1 MTTAERENQNWQ
13 SNEYSSSVTVTEFIN
28 SIKRNK
34 GVFWTTLLTC
44 LALGVIASLLLPAKY
59 AAGSEVL
66 VEGTAP
72 GGVNTSPGNIIGE
85 LDIAG
90 AAYPLSTQVELLQSQ
105 DVFWDAL
112 NNAGIPIP
120 KTLKDLN
127 SLPKVS
133 VRQKKES
140 NIFIVVVEGKD
151 KEKVQSLAV
160 AYPEVF
166 KEYASRLRNDSAE
179 RAQEFVKGRLDEENA
194 ALKQV
199 EAEYTSFKT
208 ANQLVD
214 SGAEVSSRM
223 ELVASAEQSLAEARA
238 VESAAIAAS
247 EQARKDLS
255 STPQVR
261 ERVNDDRNTIIVLD
275 NKQQLN
281 NLQIQRAQLTQIY
294 LPTSKVVKEI
304 DSQIEEKQKFINDL
318 EESLKPMMRE
328 SNPIYDD
335 AKRRYSDS
343 IANRDAATSRRQI
356 IEQLINSR
364 QNRLNALANLT
375 RDQREFE
382 RRISLHTQSIASMN
396 DLYQRISLRN
406 NNIKSPTVTL
416 TRAVYAEQTQPNWLV
431 NMAIASII
439 GFALATVFSL
449 VRDSSQDRVNSREE
463 AFLLSGLSPLAN
475 IPERSR
481 SKHPIITN
489 PQSNMAFESYR
500 VLRSNIAVYA
510 RDNKMKSLTVTSTLR
525 KEGKSVVASNLAIAY
540 VLNGQ
545 RTILVDANMRYPS
558 LHTLFGSADKPGLG
572 DLLLG
577 TATVNDVL
585 QSTTVEGLYVVTAGT
600 IPANAT
606 EVMGSPRMQEII
618 NMLAEQADMLVIDA
632 PHVSGLAD
640 APSLAAVTDAS
651 IMVEQIG
658 KASKGEFK
666 EAVGI
671 LEASS
676 PALLG
681 VVFNRVSAKEAHL
694 TKI

>member
-1 MTTAERENQNWQ
+1 MTTAERETQNWQ
-13 SNEYSSSVTVTEFIN
+13 QNEYSSSVTVTEFLN

-34 GVFWTTLLTC
+34 GVFWTTLLAC
-44 LALGVIASLLLPAKY
+44 LALGVIASLLLPEKFG
-59 AAGSEVL
+59 AGSEVL

-105 DVFWDAL
+105 DVFWQAL
-112 NNAGIPIP
+112 EKAGIAIP
-120 KTLKDLN
+120 TTLKQLN

-140 NIFIVVVEGKD
+140 NIFIVVVEGTKK
-151 KEKVQSLAV
+151 KEVQALAV

-166 KEYASRLRNDSAE
+166 KEYANRLRDDAAQ
-179 RAQEFVKGRLDEENA
+179 RAQEFVSNRLKEENA

-199 EAEYTSFKT
+199 EAEYTNFKSS
-208 ANQLVD
+208 NQIVD
-214 SGAEVSSRM
+214 SGAEVSTRL
-223 ELVASAEQSLAEARA
+223 ELVSTAEQQLAEARA
-238 VESAAIAAS
+238 TESAASAAT
-247 EQARKDLS
+247 EQARQDLN
-255 STPQVR
+255 STSKVR
-261 ERVNDDRNTIIVLD
+261 TRLNDERNTLVLLD

-281 NLQIQRAQLTQIY
+281 NLQIQRAQLSETY
-294 LPTSKVVKEI
+294 LPASRIVKEL
-304 DSQIEEKQKFINDL
+304 DNQIAEKQKFITEL
-318 EESLKPMMRE
+318 EKTLKPVVNDD
-328 SNPIYDD
+328 NPEYDV

-343 IANRDAATSRRQI
+343 IANVNAASSRRQQL
-356 IEQLINSR
+356 EQLMAAR
-364 QNRLNALANLT
+364 QSRLNALGTLT

-382 RRISLHTQSIASMN
+382 RRIALHTQTISGMT
-396 DLYQRISLRN
+396 DLFQRVSLRN
-406 NNIKSPTVTL
+406 NSIKSPTQTL

-431 NMAIASII
+431 NMAIASIV
-439 GFALATVFSL
+439 GLALAIVFSL

-481 SKHPIITN
+481 SKHPVITN

-540 VLNGQ
+540 VLAGQ

-558 LHTLFGSADKPGLG
+558 LHTLFGCADKPGLG

-577 TATVNDVL
+577 TAIVNDVL

-618 NMLAEQADMLVIDA
+618 NMLGEQADILVIDA
-632 PHVSGLAD
+632 PQVAGLAD
-640 APSLAAVTDAS
+640 APSIAAVTDAS
-651 IMVEQIG
+651 ILVSQIG
-658 KASKGEFK
+658 KSSKGEFK

-694 TKI
+694 TKV

>member
-1 MTTAERENQNWQ
+1 MTTAERETQNWQ
-13 SNEYSSSVTVTEFIN
+13 QNEYSSSVTVTEFLN

-34 GVFWTTLLTC
+34 GVFWTTLLAC
-44 LALGVIASLLLPAKY
+44 LALGVIASLLLPEKFG
-59 AAGSEVL
+59 AGSEVL

-105 DVFWDAL
+105 DVFWQAL
-112 NNAGIPIP
+112 NKAGIPLP
-120 KTLKDLN
+120 TTLKQLN
-127 SLPKVS
+127 ALPKVS

-140 NIFIVVVEGKD
+140 NIFIVIVEGTKK
-151 KEKVQSLAV
+151 KEVQALAV
-160 AYPEVF
+160 AYPDVF
-166 KEYASRLRNDSAE
+166 KEYANNLRDDAAR
-179 RAQEFVKGRLDEENA
+179 RAQEFVSNRLKEENA

-199 EAEYTSFKT
+199 EVEYTNFKT
-208 ANQLVD
+208 SNQIVD
-214 SGAEVSSRM
+214 SGSEVSTRL
-223 ELVASAEQSLAEARA
+223 ELVSTAEQQLADARA
-238 VESAAIAAS
+238 TESAAIAAS
-247 EQARKDLS
+247 EQARQDLN
-255 STPQVR
+255 STSKVR
-261 ERVNDDRNTIIVLD
+261 SRISDERNTIILLD

-281 NLQIQRAQLTQIY
+281 GLQIQKAQLAETY
-294 LPTSKVVKEI
+294 LPTSRIVKDI
-304 DSQIEEKQKFINDL
+304 DNQIAVKQKFITEL
-318 EESLKPMMRE
+318 EKTLKPSVNE
-328 SNPIYDD
+328 DNPEYDV

-343 IANRDAATSRRQI
+343 LANRNAASSRRQQL
-356 IEQLINSR
+356 EQLINAR
-364 QNRLNALANLT
+364 QSRLNSLAGLT

-382 RRISLHTQSIASMN
+382 RRIALHTQSIAGMTE
-396 DLYQRISLRN
+396 LYDRVSLRN
-406 NNIKSPTVTL
+406 NSIKSPTQTL

-431 NMAIASII
+431 NMAIASIV
-439 GFALATVFSL
+439 GLALAIVFSL
-449 VRDSSQDRVNSREE
+449 VRDSSQDKVNTREE

-540 VLNGQ
+540 VLAGQ

-585 QSTTVEGLYVVTAGT
+585 QATTVEGLYVVTAGT

-618 NMLAEQADMLVIDA
+618 NMLGEQADMLVVDA
-632 PHVSGLAD
+632 PQISGLAD
-640 APSLAAVTDAS
+640 APSIAAVTDAAIIVS
-651 IMVEQIG
+651 QVG
-658 KASKGEFK
+658 KPSKGEFK

-671 LEASS
+671 IEASS

-694 TKI
+694 TKV